1 MRSRFYRIGPF
12 GTKNGNDGT
21 RSQRRG
27 TDCLP
32 TDLLQREQCARQP
45 VCNTARL
52 IDFYR
57 YFANILLWHVVIL
70 RVAAGNVDLMAGL
83 STDLREDK
91 TEGKYFLFSHCHV
104 ILTRTRLLGQPRP
117 RRTFRCHSQLI
128 RLECLEE
135 SARDI
140 VQLRWL
146 GARVSGADA
155 RPHTLKPATSSNAN
169 RSTPQI
175 CISY

>member
-1 MRSRFYRIGPF
+1 MDSGDPEKMEKCGQDF
-12 GTKNGNDGT
+12 TA
-21 RSQRRG
+21 S
-27 TDCLP
+27 
-32 TDLLQREQCARQP
+32 DLLEPKMEMMEQEASDEER
-45 VCNTARL
+45 TAYQQIYYNENNAL
-52 IDFYR
+52 ANP
-57 YFANILLWHVVIL
+57 FATLP
-70 RVAAGNVDLMAGL
+70 GNVDLMAGL

-91 TEGKYFLFSHCHV
+91 AEGKYFLFSHCHV

-117 RRTFRCHSQLI
+117 RRTFRCHSQRI
-128 RLECLEE
+128 RLEYLEE